1 MKIIVP
7 MAGRGSRLRP
17 HTLTVPK
24 PLVPVAGKPIVE
36 RLVEDITKVCG
47 ETVEEIA
54 FIIGDFGDQVEKDL
68 IGIAESLGAKGT
80 IYHQEEALGTAHAI
94 YCAAPSLVGNVVVA
108 FADTLFKA
116 DFTLDSDADGIIWT
130 KSIEDPRAFGVV
142 KLNDEGTITDFI
154 EKPEKFVSDLAI
166 IGIYYFNDGD
176 LLRNELKYLLDN
188 DIKDKGEF
196 QLTNALEN
204 MKSKGTKF
212 KPGTV
217 TEWLDCGNKDAT
229 VYSNQRVL
237 EFIKDENNIADSAI
251 NDNSVIIPP
260 CFVGKNVQLLNS
272 VVGPHVS
279 IGENTVIENAVI
291 KNSIIQTG
299 SSVKN
304 IVIKNSMIGNKVEI
318 EGSELDLSIGDFTQQ
333 KL

>member
-47 ETVEEIA
+47 EAIDEIA
-54 FIIGDFGDQVEKDL
+54 FIIGDFGQETEKDL
-68 IGIAESLGAKGT
+68 VEIAESLGAKGT

-94 YCAAPSLVGNVVVA
+94 YCAAPSLIGNVVVA

-130 KSIEDPRAFGVV
+130 KSIEDPSAFGVV
-142 KLNDEGTITDFI
+142 KLNEDGVITDFI
-154 EKPEKFVSDLAI
+154 EKPETFVSDLAI
-166 IGIYYFNDGD
+166 IGIYYFKDGD
-176 LLRNELKYLLDN
+176 RLRSELKYLLDN

-204 MKSKGTKF
+204 MKSQGIKF

-217 TEWLDCGNKDAT
+217 NEWLDCGNKDAT

-237 EFIKDENNIADSAI
+237 EYIKNENNIAESVI
-251 NDNSVIIPP
+251 KDNSVIIPP
-260 CFVGKNVQLLNS
+260 CFIGQNVRLVNS

-279 IGENTVIENAVI
+279 IGENTVIENTVI
-291 KNSIIQTG
+291 KNSIVQTN

-304 IVIKNSMIGNKVEI
+304 VVIKNSMIGNKVEL
-318 EGSELDLSIGDFTQQ
+318 EGNELDLSIGDFTQQ